1 LAVVSQAV
9 IFHLRFPEKKSIYMT
24 AVGYNHIN
32 ALEMETTKTIVKTN
46 KMPAD
51 KKTAKK
57 TDAAAPAPATPA
69 KAAPAKKAAAPKATP
84 AKAEVVVPTVAA
96 PAVPAV
102 AEVVASQ
109 SSDALLAKLTE
120 TLKALSSD
128 FSTKVREAVRA
139 TQEAAKQAKKE
150 QRDSKKKRKINPA
163 DMTPEQKA
171 AWEARRANNAF
182 LVQRPL
188 SDELCAFM
196 GLKSGEKRSQTEV
209 TKFVSE
215 YVKSHSCF
223 DPNFKRRILPN
234 AALAKLLRVDDKT
247 EVTYL
252 NLQKYLKV
260 HFKKL

>member
-1 LAVVSQAV
+1 
-9 IFHLRFPEKKSIYMT
+9 
-24 AVGYNHIN
+24 
-32 ALEMETTKTIVKTN
+32 METTKTVSKTN

-51 KKTAKK
+51 KKTVKK
-57 TDAAAPAPATPA
+57 TEAAAPAPATAATTPA
-69 KAAPAKKAAAPKATP
+69 KAAPAKKAAAPKKETP
-84 AKAEVVVPTVAA
+84 AKAEVVVPTVST
-96 PAVPAV
+96 PAV
-102 AEVVASQ
+102 AAEPVAVQ
-109 SSDALLAKLTE
+109 SSDALLSKLTE

-128 FSTKVREAVRA
+128 FSAKVREAVRA

-150 QRDSKKKRKINPA
+150 ARDSKKKRKINPA

-223 DPNFKRRILPN
+223 DPSFKRRIIPN